1 MPPDASPDTTIDL
14 ALDAEQ
20 LSAKY
25 DALAA
30 DGQWGEHPMH
40 PMEAWRAEVQG
51 KKTIVG
57 YWNWVVIQLK
67 LADDKNDDDSPLAD
81 AEEEEIE
88 ELQADDPGNQGS

>member
-1 MPPDASPDTTIDL
+1 
-14 ALDAEQ
+14 
-20 LSAKY
+20 
-25 DALAA
+25 
-30 DGQWGEHPMH
+30 
-40 PMEAWRAEVQG
+40 MEAWRAEVQG